1 MLTGLLLLIVQQ
13 NTGKYSKVCR
23 PHVLLFNN
31 LLIKITTFID
41 AILSLGTKMFQILPN
56 HMQGYLQYSLSAG
69 SNCLEGTGL
78 SQSETCLKR
87 LQNRPTL

>member
-13 NTGKYSKVCR
+13 NTGKYSK
-23 PHVLLFNN
+23 VLLFNN

-56 HMQGYLQYSLSAG
+56 HKDTCNILSALG
-69 SNCLEGTGL
+69 QIVWKGQG
-78 SQSETCLKR
+78 
-87 LQNRPTL
+87 

>member
-13 NTGKYSKVCR
+13 NTGKYSKVKYSK
-23 PHVLLFNN
+23 VLLFNN

-56 HMQGYLQYSLSAG
+56 HKDTCNILSALG
-69 SNCLEGTGL
+69 QIVWKGQG
-78 SQSETCLKR
+78 
-87 LQNRPTL
+87 

>member
-1 MLTGLLLLIVQQ
+1 MLSGLLLLIVQQ
-13 NTGKYSKVCR
+13 NTGKYSK
-23 PHVLLFNN
+23 VLLFNN

-41 AILSLGTKMFQILPN
+41 AILSVSLGTKMFQILPN

>member
-1 MLTGLLLLIVQQ
+1 MLSGLLLLIVQQ
-13 NTGKYSKVCR
+13 NTGKYSK
-23 PHVLLFNN
+23 VLLFNN

-41 AILSLGTKMFQILPN
+41 AILSVSLGTKMFQILPN

-78 SQSETCLKR
+78 SQSETFAKSTH
-87 LQNRPTL
+87 PIV

>member
-56 HMQGYLQYSLSAG
+56 HKDTCNILSALG
-69 SNCLEGTGL
+69 QIVWKGQG
-78 SQSETCLKR
+78 
-87 LQNRPTL
+87 